1 MTDAMRAGTIAI
13 TGHNTDDIEAYLA
26 EPVDRGKVPGVVVIH
41 HMPGYDRE
49 TKEICRTFAVRGY
62 AALCPNLFHRYAP
75 GARWNDASAAARAA
89 GGVPDDQCL
98 GDVQGAID
106 HLRALPDATGKI
118 GVIGYCSGG
127 RHTYLVACS
136 LDVDAAV
143 DCYGGG
149 VVVDSSEQI
158 TPQRPVP
165 PIELTPK
172 LGCPLLGL
180 FGAQDANPSPAH
192 VAKMEEELQGH
203 GKTYEFHT
211 YPDAGHAFFSVDYPP
226 YNRDAARDGW
236 KQIWRFLGKH
246 LAGN

>member
-1 MTDAMRAGTIAI
+1 MSDAMRARSITI
-13 TGHNTDDIEAYLA
+13 TGHEGEEIEAYLA
-26 EPVDRGKVPGVVVIH
+26 EPVDRGKMPGVVVIH

-75 GARWNDASAAARAA
+75 GAKWNDAAAAARAA
-89 GGVPDDQCL
+89 GGVPDEQCL

-106 HLRALPDATGKI
+106 HLRGLPDASGKV

-127 RHTYLVACS
+127 RQTYLVACS

-149 VVVDSSEQI
+149 VVIDSPDQLTE
-158 TPQRPVP
+158 QRPVA
-165 PIELTPK
+165 PIDLTSK

-180 FGAQDANPSPAH
+180 FGEQDANPSPDH
-192 VAKMEEELQGH
+192 VKRMAEELEAQG
-203 GKTYEFHT
+203 KAYEFHS
-211 YPDAGHAFFSVDYPP
+211 YPEAGHAFFSVDYPMF
-226 YNRDAARDGW
+226 NRDAAREGW
-236 KQIWRFLGKH
+236 KQIWRFFGEH
-246 LAGN
+246 L